1 MTTDESGS
9 EREDPIE
16 AVLSAD
22 EEPPSA
28 GAPFTEGPDTA
39 GLDTAGLDTE
49 RPDIEPPDTASALES
64 QSEIEPVGDFDGEF
78 DEPVAN
84 EPDVYLPVA
93 FVDVVLH
100 LPSSYPTLIL
110 EELDQPRRRIMIPIG
125 MAEGVA
131 IAHAARGIATPKPLT
146 HALLSSVMSAYGV
159 SVEVMRIYGVKNNS
173 FNAELVLS
181 GPSGQ
186 QTLICRVSD
195 GVALCLR
202 QRPPVPITVSPGVI
216 DQVGITTS

>member
-1 MTTDESGS
+1 MTTDDSGS
-9 EREDPIE
+9 DKYQSDLTADAELTGE
-16 AVLSAD
+16 AQI
-22 EEPPSA
+22 
-28 GAPFTEGPDTA
+28 
-39 GLDTAGLDTE
+39 
-49 RPDIEPPDTASALES
+49 PDIAPLPDQANNES
-64 QSEIEPVGDFDGEF
+64 TNEMVDDAGGGFD
-78 DEPVAN
+78 VRILY
-84 EPDVYLPVA
+84 EPDVYIPVG

-110 EELDQPRRRIMIPIG
+110 EELDQPHRRIMIPIG
-125 MAEGVA
+125 MPEGVA

-146 HALLSSVMSAYGV
+146 HALLGSVMSTYGV

-173 FNAELVLS
+173 FNAELVFS

-186 QTLICRVSD
+186 HTLICRVSD

-216 DQVGITTS
+216 DQVGITSSWSS